1 MQKQRKDRVLSILET
16 DPARFDETY
25 NRALDQ
31 LADSGAEIDTPRPYR
46 TTDGYF
52 CAIITYREVVTKYDN
67 IKEEYLDRGLRYY
80 CTDCPLYR
88 THSDG
93 RRRGGQCSR
102 KSHIDPGA
110 TACVRFYEDLAT
122 GEVEPVGR

>member
-1 MQKQRKDRVLSILET
+1 MQKQKKERVLSILDA
-16 DPARFDETY
+16 DPERFDYKY
-25 NRALDQ
+25 NRAMDRLTGE
-31 LADSGAEIDTPRPYR
+31 GAEIDTPRPYR
-46 TTDGYF
+46 TTDGFF
-52 CAIITYREVVTKYDN
+52 CAVITYRDVVTVYAN
-67 IKEEYLDRGLRYY
+67 VKEEYLDKGERYY

-88 THSDG
+88 TNSDG
-93 RRRGGQCSR
+93 RRRGGQCAR